1 MKLSIVIP
9 VYRVED
15 TLNRCVE
22 SVLSQTIDDMEVILV
37 DDGSPDRCPQLC
49 DEWAR
54 KDERISVIHKENG
67 GLSDA
72 RNAGIRKAT
81 GDYLTF
87 VDSDDYVEAGTY
99 EALLQ
104 LLAQHPEYDLL
115 EYPFNDQTPSEH
127 VYTDINDYW
136 LKGEAYRHTY
146 AWNKMYRRR
155 LFDNVQFPVGKVF
168 EDVYTL
174 PLLLEQCTTVATTN
188 KGCYR
193 YTVNPQG
200 ITQTAGGKELSMLL
214 DAHVAVLRKGF
225 PKADDNYYMH
235 VVNIQMDVVERLH
248 TKPVIPPFNVSAGR
262 VTDTKQKVKAIVLNI
277 LGINTLCQ
285 LNKFFHKVRTRR

>member
-9 VYRVED
+9 VYRVEA
-15 TLNRCVE
+15 TLNCCVE
-22 SVLSQTIDDMEVILV
+22 SVLRQKYDDMEIILV
-37 DDGSPDRCPQLC
+37 DDGSPDHCPRLC
-49 DEWAR
+49 DAWAQ
-54 KDERISVIHKENG
+54 KDARISVIHKENG

-87 VDSDDYVEAGTY
+87 VDSDDYVEEGTY

-115 EYPFNDQTPSEH
+115 EYPFNAQAPGEH

-146 AWNKMYRRR
+146 AWNKIYRRR

-174 PLLLEQCTTVATTN
+174 PLLLEQCKTVATTN

-193 YTVNPQG
+193 YTINPQG

-214 DAHVAVLRKGF
+214 DAHVAVLKKGF
-225 PKADDNYYMH
+225 PKVDDNYYMH
-235 VVNIQMDVVERLH
+235 VVNIQMDVIEQLG
-248 TKPVIPPFNVSAGR
+248 TQPVIPPFNVAASR
-262 VTDTKQKVKAIVLNI
+262 VNGAKQRLKAVALNI

-285 LNKFFHKVRTRR
+285 FNNYLHKVRRRH